1 MTNFE
6 LEKMKH
12 DKTDKQIKEFLKRE
26 LPQAP
31 VNPWFTR
38 KVMNRLP
45 EKRSSLGAWIENA
58 GFLAAAIT
66 LGIFWYMLISATTNS
81 DVITVGDIFNY
92 VLLIAMSIAV
102 SAGFTLTQLRKI

>member
-1 MTNFE
+1 
-6 LEKMKH
+6 MKH

-45 EKRSSLGAWIENA
+45 EKSPNWAARIENA
-58 GFLAAAIT
+58 GFLVAAIT
-66 LGIFWYMLISATTNS
+66 LGIFWYMLISTTTTSN
-81 DVITVGDIFNY
+81 VITVGDIFNY
-92 VLLIAMSIAV
+92 VVMIAMSIAL
-102 SAGFTLTQLRKI
+102 SAGYMFSILRKI

>member
-1 MTNFE
+1 
-6 LEKMKH
+6 MKH
-12 DKTDKQIKEFLKRE
+12 DSTDKHIKEFLKRE

-45 EKRSSLGAWIENA
+45 EKRPNWAARIENT

-66 LGIFWYMLISATTNS
+66 LGIFWYMLIATTTNS

-92 VLLIAMSIAV
+92 VVMIAMTIALSTGYMFSI
-102 SAGFTLTQLRKI
+102 LRKI

>member
-1 MTNFE
+1 
-6 LEKMKH
+6 MKH

-45 EKRSSLGAWIENA
+45 EKRTNWVAWIENA
-58 GFLAAAIT
+58 GFLAATIT
-66 LGIFWYMLISATTNS
+66 LGIFWYILITTTTNS

-92 VLLIAMSIAV
+92 VVMIAMSIAL
-102 SAGFTLTQLRKI
+102 SAGFMLTQLRKI

>member
-1 MTNFE
+1 
-6 LEKMKH
+6 MKH

-31 VNPWFTR
+31 ANPWFTR

-45 EKRSSLGAWIENA
+45 EKRTNWAAWIENA
-58 GFLAAAIT
+58 GFLVAAIT
-66 LGIFWYMLISATTNS
+66 LGIFWYMLITTTANS

-92 VLLIAMSIAV
+92 VVMIAMSIAL
-102 SAGFTLTQLRKI
+102 SAGFMLTQLRKI